1 MVFYC
6 VLPSIFMTY
15 MFRIPRRKVLP
26 STIFFGLYY
35 RSLSTFLTR
44 IWGCVLQHIWSHI
57 VVLVAWY
64 VTFPTSF
71 LTCSFLVW
79 NLCNNN
85 NNAGLLLPDV
95 FSSFRYGAPTHAG
108 NSTDETQSGGRGLCP
123 SCPVSYIFTFM
134 HCSPLFLFP

>member
-95 FSSFRYGAPTHAG
+95 FSSFRYGAPTHGG
-108 NSTDETQSGGRGLCP
+108 NSTTVRWKGP
-123 SCPVSYIFTFM
+123 MPFVSSELYFYFYALFTSIFVSLT
-134 HCSPLFLFP
+134 L